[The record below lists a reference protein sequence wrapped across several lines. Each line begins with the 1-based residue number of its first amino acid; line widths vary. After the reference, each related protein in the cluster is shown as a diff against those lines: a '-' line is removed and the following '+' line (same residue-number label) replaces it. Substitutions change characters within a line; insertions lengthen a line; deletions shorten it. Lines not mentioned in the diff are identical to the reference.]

1 MLSSGSVIGPT
12 FHFNIPKLK
21 FGVVSYG
28 KCQIHVH
35 YTEGIHCLVLSLLSV
50 LYNSVHALGEIVA
63 TCDESS
69 RKKLVHN
76 QTLPTVVS

>member
-28 KCQIHVH
+28 KCQMFFIHMFMLM
-35 YTEGIHCLVLSLLSV
+35 YITQKAYIA
-50 LYNSVHALGEIVA
+50 LYYP
-63 TCDESS
+63 C
-69 RKKLVHN
+69 
-76 QTLPTVVS
+76 